1 MTPQDQYDDAMF
13 DFSRGEFNRAITKLQ
28 AVLMVDPAYFDAQL
42 ALGMA
47 HYRLGDFATAI
58 AEGHKAEQLR
68 PKEQLVHTNLSL
80 FYMKSGDK
88 VTAEKH
94 GLQAKIESWR
104 EDAAKAKSPEVKTES
119 DPELVIAKPTPLPMK
134 FPSQPWKQKPPTP

>member
-1 MTPQDQYDDAMF
+1 MTPQEQYDDAMF
-13 DFSRGEFNRAITKLQ
+13 DFSQGDFDNAITKLR
-28 AVLMVDPAYFDAQL
+28 AVLRQEPAYFDAQL

-47 HYRLGDFATAI
+47 LYRKGDYKSAI
-58 AEGHKAEQLR
+58 TEGHKAEQLR

-104 EDAAKAKSPEVKTES
+104 EDAARAKSPETKPET
-119 DPELVIAKPTPLPMK
+119 DPELVIAKPTSLPMK
-134 FPSQPWKQKPPTP
+134 FPSQPWKKK